1 MTGGREVEG
10 VVEDALPHGLYRI
23 ICDNGN
29 TVTASLGGQSR
40 QTIVRVIPGDRVI
53 VEISSLDPSRGK
65 IKRRLS

>member
-1 MTGGREVEG
+1 MSGGREVEG
-10 VVEDALPHGLYRI
+10 VIEDALPGGLYRI
-23 ICDNGN
+23 ICDNGA
-29 TVTASLGGQSR
+29 TVTASLGGISR